1 MNHKIDR
8 LTISFMN
15 QIAMNCIE
23 CNLNYIPHLTKHNKP
38 SKRCTACYEKQII
51 RESKRAPR
59 TRNYKEERA
68 RHAETHY
75 NEYKR
80 RATKRS
86 LPFTLSQA
94 EFNIIV
100 QQPCYYCTSKS
111 DTEVVG
117 IDRKDNARGYEH
129 DNCVPCCE
137 MCNMMKGIFHHDY
150 FIYKSHT
157 LSTGTLASPDFF
169 LAWPK
174 YYTRT
179 QPVQYNAYKK
189 ESTQKRKLGFE
200 LTETQF
206 AHLTRSPC
214 YLCGFQ
220 RASGIGIDRVDN
232 TIRSYTYD
240 NCRPC
245 CGPCNIM
252 KNAYSLDEI
261 RAKCASIATV
271 HPQSHLIVKE
281 QKPQG
286 QIQTKWTAL
295 SLYYQLQAGIYED
308 FKHYN
313 THVIHANELESHIKT
328 VKEAPKSEA
337 LPVLKIYLK
346 TLNARRARL
355 RNTNST

>member
-1 MNHKIDR
+1 
-8 LTISFMN
+8 MN
-15 QIAMNCIE
+15 QIVMNCIE

-38 SKRCTACYEKQII
+38 SKRCAACYEKQAA
-51 RESKRAPR
+51 REATRAPR

-68 RHAETHY
+68 RHSETHY

-80 RATKRS
+80 HAAKRG
-86 LPFTLSQA
+86 LIFTLIRD
-94 EFNIIV
+94 EFNALV
-100 QQPCYYCTSKS
+100 QQPCYYCISKS

-137 MCNMMKGIFHHDY
+137 MCNMMKGVFHHDY
-150 FIYKSHT
+150 FIYKSHI
-157 LSTGTLASPDFF
+157 LSTSTLAPPEFF
-169 LAWPK
+169 VTWSE

-179 QPVQYNAYKK
+179 QPVKYNSYKK
-189 ESTQKRKLGFE
+189 EATEKRKLGFE
-200 LTETQF
+200 LDETQF

-232 TIRSYTYD
+232 TIRSYTYT

-245 CGPCNIM
+245 CGPCNTM
-252 KNAYSLDEI
+252 KNSYSLDEI
-261 RAKCASIATV
+261 HTKCAAIAAK
-271 HPQSHLIVKE
+271 HSQPHLIVKTQVP
-281 QKPQG
+281 QKPQ
-286 QIQTKWTAL
+286 QTKWTAL
-295 SLYYQLQAGIYED
+295 SLYYQLQAGAHND
-308 FKHYN
+308 FKLYN
-313 THVIHANELESHIKT
+313 SQVLEDGELDNYIKI
-328 VKEAPKSEA
+328 VKENVKSEA
-337 LPVLKIYLK
+337 LDVLRTYLK